1 MRITEVDV
9 QVGMHLVVV
18 SNEAIEL
25 ALELVFGFGRIL
37 FGDELFHRLVEGT
50 FHYKSMTD

>member
-1 MRITEVDV
+1 
-9 QVGMHLVVV
+9 MHLVVV